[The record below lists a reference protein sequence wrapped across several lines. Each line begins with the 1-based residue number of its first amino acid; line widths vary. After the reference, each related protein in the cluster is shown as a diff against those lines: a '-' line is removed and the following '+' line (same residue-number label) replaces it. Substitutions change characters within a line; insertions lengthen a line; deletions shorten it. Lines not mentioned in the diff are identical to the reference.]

1 MTVRM
6 MIAGG
11 TLLILGAGCANAGPC
26 TQQINELSSK
36 MGWQDAGSGATPGS
50 ASSTTKPDAAA
61 HPPTSA
67 SSKAMEGKAASGE
80 DANRQTTGRPTAS
93 DQAGGATSS
102 VPNDQPAAKA
112 ALARAR
118 ALDSQGSYECKQAV
132 QEARSLVGHTE

>member
-1 MTVRM
+1 MNARA

-11 TLLILGAGCANAGPC
+11 ALLILGAGSANAGPC
-26 TQQINELSSK
+26 TQQINELSSTL
-36 MGWQDAGSGATPGS
+36 GWQDAGSGPTPGS

-67 SSKAMEGKAASGE
+67 TSKALEGKAASAE

-93 DQAGGATSS
+93 DQAGGATSAAS
-102 VPNDQPAAKA
+102 NDQPAAKA

-118 ALDSQGSYECKQAV
+118 ALDSQGSDECKQAV
-132 QEARSLVGHTE
+132 QEARQLVGHIQ